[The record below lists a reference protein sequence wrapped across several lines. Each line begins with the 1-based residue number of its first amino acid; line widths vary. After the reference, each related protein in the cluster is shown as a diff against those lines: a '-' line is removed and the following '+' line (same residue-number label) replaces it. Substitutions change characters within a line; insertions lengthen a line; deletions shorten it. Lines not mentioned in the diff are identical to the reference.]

1 MAIPR
6 KRVCAAMDE
15 HNHLAAVDEV
25 YRSNRR
31 AIESFTATARM
42 ARRTTVVRIPV
53 VVHVLFNTEEE
64 NISQAQIDS
73 QIAALNRD
81 YRNANP
87 PAEIPVPFRP
97 LATDAR
103 IEFGLAVRDPLG
115 KPTTGVTRKRTSKT
129 VFPYDPLDREAT
141 AKLNALVKF
150 DEFGRAAW
158 PRDSYLNLW
167 TCTIDGGLLGYA
179 QFPGGPAATDG
190 VVILNTAFGSVG
202 SARVPNNPFDLGRT
216 AVHEVGH
223 WLNLLHIWGDDS
235 GGCTRSDN
243 VADTPNQA
251 DSNGGTPA
259 FPHVSC
265 DNGPNGDMFMNYM
278 DYVDDAAMFMFSKGQ
293 VDRMDAALAGPRK
306 ALLRSKGLTP
316 VASERVTLSRSSMRA
331 AAPRRMAA
339 AGDTA
344 KMWFDGVSW
353 VSRK

>member
-1 MAIPR
+1 MAVPH

-25 YRSNRR
+25 YRANRR
-31 AIESFTATARM
+31 AIESFTATARI
-42 ARRTTVVRIPV
+42 ARRTTIIKIPV

-64 NISQAQIDS
+64 NIAQAQIDS
-73 QIAALNRD
+73 QIEALNRD

-87 PAEIPVPFRP
+87 PAQIPAPFRP

-115 KPTTGVTRKRTSKT
+115 KPTTGVTRKRTSLT
-129 VFPYDPLDREAT
+129 EFPYDPLDRQAT
-141 AKLNALVKF
+141 AKLNALIKF

-167 TCTIDGGLLGYA
+167 ACSLSGGLLGYA
-179 QFPGGPAATDG
+179 QFPGGPEATDG
-190 VVILNTAFGSVG
+190 VVILNAAFGSVG
-202 SARVPNNPFDLGRT
+202 SAGGATNPFNLGRT

-223 WLNLLHIWGDDS
+223 WLNLLHIWGDDG

-251 DSNGGTPA
+251 DSNGGKPA
-259 FPHVSC
+259 FPHVTC

-278 DYVDDAAMFMFSKGQ
+278 DYVDDGAMFMFSKGQ

-316 VASERVTLSRSSMRA
+316 VPSERVTLTRSSKKA

-339 AGDTA
+339 SGVKEKT
-344 KMWFDGVSW
+344 WFDGVSW
-353 VSRK
+353 TSRG